1 MDDTHEDG
9 AVMPKGFCEGKI
21 ADAQFSGDQY
31 LQFQGAVFAR
41 PQLGELSC

>member
-9 AVMPKGFCEGKI
+9 AVMPKGFCNGKI

-31 LQFQGAVFAR
+31 LQFRGAVFAR
-41 PQLGELSC
+41 PPLEELSC